1 MEVRFAKNHL
11 RLGDAIGQRGDLSSP
26 GIGQGKAWENHGK
39 TMGKPWENI
48 GKPWEIPGISV
59 DCCGLLWILWVWCW
73 DLWRWVIINGQQV
86 TFDCQRVC
94 PLVNIPKSYRTPHIE
109 WQKNMVSGDFCS
121 LKKSNDR
128 PRNIKK
134 CGGRARPRGAWGSMK
149 YLKVR
154 IFKGPYI

>member
-59 DCCGLLWILWVWCW
+59 DCCGFCGYDVGIYGDESSSMANKSRLIAKGYALW
-73 DLWRWVIINGQQV
+73 
-86 TFDCQRVC
+86 
-94 PLVNIPKSYRTPHIE
+94 
-109 WQKNMVSGDFCS
+109 
-121 LKKSNDR
+121 
-128 PRNIKK
+128 
-134 CGGRARPRGAWGSMK
+134 
-149 YLKVR
+149 
-154 IFKGPYI
+154 